1 MTIIINIVKI
11 YVSVQVLVSKQ
22 QKVFRI
28 DLSIKKSYWEDIRY
42 VMETMRRLENRGW
55 ESQEF
60 RK

>member
-28 DLSIKKSYWEDIRY
+28 DLSIKESYWEDIRY